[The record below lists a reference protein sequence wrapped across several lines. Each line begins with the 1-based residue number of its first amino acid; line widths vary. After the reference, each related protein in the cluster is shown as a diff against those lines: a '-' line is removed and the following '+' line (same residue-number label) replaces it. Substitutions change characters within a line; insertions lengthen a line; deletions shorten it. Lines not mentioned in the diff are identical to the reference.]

1 MAMNLGEFRRR
12 AGRMAVLLL
21 AGTVVAA
28 GTVPSDAATLI
39 QRLFGGGKSNASNTP
54 SNALVVNPDDLNSDG
69 GYCPEVRII
78 GGGVTYATFDP
89 NHDGDQSYVRYLGS
103 INQTAR
109 ECTSVTDAGI
119 SMKVGVAG
127 RVIAGPKGL
136 PGKLTLP
143 LRVTVVKQTTNT
155 VLFNKTYS
163 ATVTVSPGGDLT
175 ADFSQVI
182 DPVTFKRTA
191 LDQDLI
197 VYVGFDPK
205 KTAGSN
211 NQSG

>member
-1 MAMNLGEFRRR
+1 MGAM
-12 AGRMAVLLL
+12 LLL

-28 GTVPSDAATLI
+28 GTVPSDGATLI
-39 QRLFGGGKSNASNTP
+39 QRLFGGGKSSSSAT
-54 SNALVVNPDDLNSDG
+54 SNAPNGLVLDPNAANNV
-69 GYCPEVRII
+69 GYCPEIRVI

-89 NHDGDQSYVRYLGS
+89 NHEGDQAYVRYLGS
-103 INQTAR
+103 ISQTAR
-109 ECTSVTDAGI
+109 ECLSVTDSGI

-127 RVIAGPKGL
+127 RVIAGPKGA

-163 ATVTVSPGGDLT
+163 TTVTVSAGGDLS

-197 VYVGFDPK
+197 VYIGFDPK
-205 KTAGSN
+205 KTSTGAGSDGN
-211 NQSG
+211 DQSG